1 MVNTPQFDNL
11 NLVEYFLWKLY
22 IYFAED
28 VFALLPQNLQ
38 SQFKKVKAELP
49 PFYEGEDLN
58 GKTLLVFA
66 QAAIGDALCMTPA
79 LREIKKKY
87 PKMKLWVSISG
98 RARPVL
104 ENLPY
109 IDELLPHPTPFK
121 KVKKADYIVKVV
133 EMVNTPQFDNL
144 NLVEYFL
151 WKLYIY
157 FAEDETPDVVV
168 DEGIRKEL
176 EKIFE
181 EIKKVSGKNKVL
193 LFHYLASSI
202 HRTLP
207 PKLLKEIEDLIWDE
221 YVPVIC
227 SLPEED
233 ITVDVALDVYGIRAA
248 NLSSLMKDI
257 RYLIAAVSLSDAVI
271 TADTATLHIAAGLK
285 NLQY

>member
-1 MVNTPQFDNL
+1 
-11 NLVEYFLWKLY
+11 
-22 IYFAED
+22 
-28 VFALLPQNLQ
+28 LPQNLQ

-87 PKMKLWVSISG
+87 PKLKLWVSISG

-168 DEGIRKEL
+168 DEGIKKEL
-176 EKIFE
+176 EKVFE

>member
-1 MVNTPQFDNL
+1 MIVVKAQNYLNFSFNGYKFDL
-11 NLVEYFLWKLY
+11 KPKDKLL
-22 IYFAED
+22 FAED
-28 VFALLPQNLQ
+28 VFALLSPNLQ

-144 NLVEYFL
+144 N
-151 WKLYIY
+151 
-157 FAEDETPDVVV
+157 
-168 DEGIRKEL
+168 
-176 EKIFE
+176 
-181 EIKKVSGKNKVL
+181 
-193 LFHYLASSI
+193 
-202 HRTLP
+202 
-207 PKLLKEIEDLIWDE
+207 
-221 YVPVIC
+221 
-227 SLPEED
+227 
-233 ITVDVALDVYGIRAA
+233 
-248 NLSSLMKDI
+248 
-257 RYLIAAVSLSDAVI
+257 
-271 TADTATLHIAAGLK
+271 
-285 NLQY
+285 